1 MWKVEVRLMSALSS
15 FDRPYTYLSDFELTV
30 GEIVAL
36 PFGAGDRYQYAVVV
50 EVSVG
55 GEGEDLKKVA
65 FSLPEPYRL
74 YQKDVDLADFLS
86 EMCFCSFCDSAKL
99 MLPSGLSVKT
109 EEYYERGENF
119 SKAENTSLLEE
130 FEKESTP
137 TLSLFEKEEIAKFIK
152 QKYIV
157 KRTRAVCH
165 VNEKKQLFAKLSESF
180 DTENLDTLLKGVK
193 KREEYKK
200 VIEYLSGMQDAEVS
214 ALCTLYSLSIQ
225 SLRLLEKRGVLK
237 LFEKRVNREP
247 YSASNFKA
255 HAEKIVL
262 SQEQQKAYDTL
273 LPLME
278 DSSPRASLLWGVTGS
293 GKTSVILSLVDR
305 AVESGRGVIILV
317 PEIALTLQNAS
328 KLFARYKDL
337 VAVIHSGMSQGERH
351 DAWEDLRSGK
361 KRVVLGTRSA
371 VFAPVQDLA
380 MIVIDEEQDDSYKS
394 DTTPRYHARDVARF
408 RCAAENAL
416 MLLSSATPDIET
428 FYRAKNGKYTLVT
441 LSKRYGGATLPEI
454 VVSDSIEEALHP
466 DSMIGGELEKRICDT
481 LLRGEQ
487 AILFLNR
494 RGLRKILVCRD
505 CKSGVHCP
513 NCSVP
518 MTLHSDKNSYYLS
531 CHYCGYRMTPPDKCP
546 ECKSKNMQY
555 RGYGT
560 EKLEEEIKKKFPT
573 ARVLRMDADTTS
585 HKHSH
590 DEIISSFA
598 RHEADILIG
607 TQMVTKGHD
616 FPDVTLVGVVM
627 ADLSLMVS
635 DYRAC
640 EHTFS
645 LLTQVVG
652 RAGRGK
658 KKGCAVIQTANSTS
672 EIIEL
677 CTTQDYENFYNG
689 EIALRRALLFPPFCT
704 VGTFT
709 LSSDS
714 ETEVEKA
721 AQKLSD
727 TLATLLSGE
736 FSDVKIIAQ
745 GPFEASPYKLKNQ
758 YRQKIVVKYA
768 NTRRTREML
777 RRALSVFSLKD
788 KARCVFDPS
797 PKGI

>member
-1 MWKVEVRLMSALSS
+1 MWKVQVRLMTALSS
-15 FDRPYTYLSDFELTV
+15 FDRPYTYLSDFPLTV

-36 PFGAGDRYQYAVVV
+36 PFGSGDRYQYAIVV
-50 EVSVG
+50 EVESAK
-55 GEGEDLKKVA
+55 DKDDYKKIA

-74 YQKDVDLADFLS
+74 YQKDVDLAAFLS
-86 EMCFCSFCDSAKL
+86 ETCFCSFCDAARL

-109 EEYYERGENF
+109 EEYYETGENF
-119 SKAENTSLLEE
+119 QKAENGALLKAFEE
-130 FEKESTP
+130 EKTP
-137 TLSLFEKEEIAKFIK
+137 TLKDFEKEEISKFIK

-157 KRTRAVCH
+157 KHTRAVCH
-165 VNEKKQLFAKLSESF
+165 VNEKKQLFVKLSEEF
-180 DTENLDTLLKGVK
+180 DPALLDSVLKGVK

-200 VIEYLSGMQDAEVS
+200 VIEYLSGTQDCEVT
-214 ALCTLYSLSIQ
+214 ALTSLYSLSSQ
-225 SLRLLEKRGVLK
+225 SLRLLEKRGVVTF
-237 LFEKRVNREP
+237 FEKRITRDTYRVTDFSP
-247 YSASNFKA
+247 QS
-255 HAEKIVL
+255 EKIVL
-262 SQEQQKAYDTL
+262 SSEQQKAYDTL
-273 LPLME
+273 LPLLE
-278 DSSPRASLLWGVTGS
+278 DNSPRAALLWGVTGS

-317 PEIALTLQNAS
+317 PEIALTLQTAS
-328 KLFARYKDL
+328 KLFSRYKDS
-337 VAVIHSGMSQGERH
+337 VAVIHSAMSQGERQ

-380 MIVIDEEQDDSYKS
+380 LIVIDEEQDDSYKS

-408 RCAAENAL
+408 RCASENAL
-416 MLLSSATPDIET
+416 MLLLSATPDIET
-428 FYRAKNGKYTLVT
+428 FYRAKNSKYTLVP
-441 LSKRYGGATLPEI
+441 LLKRYGGATLPEI
-454 VVSDSIEEALHP
+454 VVADSIEEALHP
-466 DSMIGGELEKRICDT
+466 DSMIGAELEKRMRQT
-481 LLRGEQ
+481 LEKGEQ
-487 AILFLNR
+487 SILFLNR

-505 CKSGVHCP
+505 CKSGVYCP

-518 MTLHSDKNSYYLS
+518 MTLHTGKNSYYLS
-531 CHYCGYRMTPPDKCP
+531 CHYCGYKTSPPDKCP

-555 RGYGT
+555 RGFGT
-560 EKLEEEIKKKFPT
+560 EKLEEEIKRKFPE

-590 DEIISSFA
+590 DEIISSFS
-598 RHEADILIG
+598 RHDADILIG

-640 EHTFS
+640 ENTFS

-677 CTTQDYENFYNG
+677 CTTQDYETFYNG

-709 LSSDS
+709 ISSDS

-721 AQKLSD
+721 AKRLSD
-727 TLATLLSGE
+727 TLGTLLGQE

-768 NTRRTREML
+768 NNQRTREL
-777 RRALSVFSLKD
+777 FRQALAIFSPKD
-788 KARCVFDPS
+788 KARCVFAPS

>member
-1 MWKVEVRLMSALSS
+1 MWKVQVRLMSALSS

-36 PFGAGDRYQYAVVV
+36 PFGSGDRYQYAVVV
-50 EVSVG
+50 EVSSA
-55 GEGEDLKKVA
+55 ENTDDYKKVA

-86 EMCFCSFCDSAKL
+86 QRCFCSFCDCARL

-119 SKAENTSLLEE
+119 SNVSDVSLLQA
-130 FEKESTP
+130 FEKEDVS
-137 TLSLFEKEEIAKFIK
+137 TLSHFSKEEISKFIK

-165 VNEKKQLFAKLSESF
+165 VNEKKQLFVKLC
-180 DTENLDTLLKGVK
+180 DTFEPENLDTLLKGLK

-200 VIEYLSGMQDAEVS
+200 VIYYLSGTLEAEVS
-214 ALCTLYSLSIQ
+214 ALTSLYSLSSQ
-225 SLRLLEKRGVLK
+225 SLRLLEKRGVVTF
-237 LFEKRVNREP
+237 FEKRVNRDTYRP
-247 YSASNFKA
+247 SDLATQS
-255 HAEKIVL
+255 EKIVL

-273 LPLME
+273 LPLLE
-278 DSSPRASLLWGVTGS
+278 DNAPKASLLWGVTGS

-305 AVESGRGVIILV
+305 AVENGKGVIILV
-317 PEIALTLQNAS
+317 PEIALTLQTAS
-328 KLFARYKDL
+328 KLFVRYKDL

-380 MIVIDEEQDDSYKS
+380 LIVIDEEQDDSYKS

-408 RCAAENAL
+408 RCAEENAL
-416 MLLSSATPDIET
+416 MLLSSATPDVET
-428 FYRAKNGKYTLVT
+428 FYRAINGKYTLVK
-441 LSKRYGGATLPEI
+441 LSKRYGSATLPEI

-466 DSMIGGELEKRICDT
+466 DAMIGAELEKRIHDT

-505 CKSGVHCP
+505 CKSGVYCP

-518 MTLHSDKNSYYLS
+518 MTLHTGKNSYYLS

-555 RGYGT
+555 RGFGT
-560 EKLEEEIKKKFPT
+560 EKLEQELKNKFPT

-598 RHEADILIG
+598 SHEADILIG

-652 RAGRGK
+652 RAGRGN
-658 KKGCAVIQTANSTS
+658 KKGCAVIQTANSAS

-677 CTTQDYENFYNG
+677 CTTQDYEAFYNG
-689 EIALRRALLFPPFCT
+689 EIALRRALLFPPFCM

-721 AQKLSD
+721 AQKLGN
-727 TLATLLSGE
+727 TLALLLSGE
-736 FSDVKIIAQ
+736 FSDVKIIAL

-758 YRQKIVVKYA
+758 YRQKLVVKYA
-768 NTRRTREML
+768 NTNRTREMF
-777 RRALSVFSLKD
+777 RQAISVFSLKD
-788 KARCVFDPS
+788 KVRCVFDPS